1 MSIYIKNLNKPVGDE
16 VVVLM
21 PDGAA
26 LLKGYPQP
34 LETMEII
41 EVPEHGRLI
50 DADELMRRIQ
60 LYIDEYELYV
70 DENGFHCEKW
80 CAMKETEMAI
90 NDAPTVISAD
100 KDGET

>member
-16 VVVLM
+16 VIVLM

-41 EVPEHGRLI
+41 EVPEHGDLI
-50 DADELMRRIQ
+50 DMQAMFNGEHN
-60 LYIDEYELYV
+60 LYSWFEIEEQP
-70 DENGFHCEKW
+70 
-80 CAMKETEMAI
+80 I
-90 NDAPTVISAD
+90 VIPAD

>member
-16 VVVLM
+16 VIVLM

-41 EVPEHGRLI
+41 EVPQHGRLI
-50 DADELMRRIQ
+50 DADALIVDLMDRGIEGLQ
-60 LYIDEYELYV
+60 TDDFCEVQQAID
-70 DENGFHCEKW
+70 N
-80 CAMKETEMAI
+80 
-90 NDAPTVISAD
+90 APTVIPAD
-100 KDGET
+100 KEKT

>member
-16 VVVLM
+16 VIVLM

-34 LETMEII
+34 LETIEII

-50 DADELMRRIQ
+50 DADEIIPQ
-60 LYIDEYELYV
+60 LLEA
-70 DENGFHCEKW
+70 ENGATSKSLKLAI
-80 CAMKETEMAI
+80 AMLKGFVEDTT
-90 NDAPTVISAD
+90 TVIPAD
-100 KDGET
+100 KESEA